1 MQPFLH
7 LCMLDIIIPIVEY
20 LHIFHIFLHTQRY
33 PTHHPPPHPPGPNFG
48 YCIPTSEI
56 LMTSIKIIVAE
67 REYKNAV
74 LAKVNE
80 MPVTMLSVPLIGLNK
95 VGIT

>member
-1 MQPFLH
+1 
-7 LCMLDIIIPIVEY
+7 
-20 LHIFHIFLHTQRY
+20 
-33 PTHHPPPHPPGPNFG
+33 
-48 YCIPTSEI
+48 
-56 LMTSIKIIVAE
+56 MTSIKIIAAE

-95 VGIT
+95 VG